1 MSSTLR
7 FEGWRRFYL
16 PSPPHL
22 GAWTHFIYPMFWKNI
37 WWYIFTV
44 KLTIIELRELKINR
58 TPPVYEEIPNAAAE
72 YGLARKMNNGEENS
86 TALFTSEFELN
97 YQPYID
103 ELLDSDFD
111 KDGYEWLV
119 LNAQR

>member
-1 MSSTLR
+1 
-7 FEGWRRFYL
+7 
-16 PSPPHL
+16 
-22 GAWTHFIYPMFWKNI
+22 MFWKNI

-44 KLTIIELRELKINR
+44 KLTIIELRELEINR
-58 TPPVYEEIPNAAAE
+58 TPPVYEEIPYAAE
-72 YGLARKMNNGEENS
+72 YGLARKLNNGEENS

-97 YQPYID
+97 YRPYID

>member
-1 MSSTLR
+1 
-7 FEGWRRFYL
+7 
-16 PSPPHL
+16 
-22 GAWTHFIYPMFWKNI
+22 MFWKNI

-58 TPPVYEEIPNAAAE
+58 FPPVYEEIPNAAAE
-72 YGLARKMNNGEENS
+72 YGLARKLNNGEENS

-111 KDGYEWLV
+111 EDGYEWLV